1 MISRDRV
8 AGAFLV
14 LFGLFIMWED
24 RVLPMGT
31 LHNPGPGYMPF
42 ALAAL
47 LAGMG
52 CLVVLTGG
60 TAPAFA
66 SVSWVEWRHAVA
78 ILGSLLFTA
87 LALERIG
94 YRLTVALVLVF
105 LVGVVERKG
114 LLPTAVI
121 AAGLALGTFYVFG
134 TLLLVPLPR
143 GPWGF

>member
-14 LFGLFIMWED
+14 LFGLFIIWED

-42 ALAAL
+42 VLAAL

-52 CLVVLTGG
+52 GLVVLTGG
-60 TAPAFA
+60 SAPAFG
-66 SVSWVEWRHAVA
+66 SVAWGEWRHALA
-78 ILGSLLFTA
+78 ILGSLTFAA
-87 LALERIG
+87 LALERLG
-94 YRLTVALVLVF
+94 YRLSIALVMVF
-105 LVGVVERKG
+105 LVGVIERKS
-114 LLPTAVI
+114 LLGTAVM
-121 AAGLALGTFYVFG
+121 AVALALGTFYVFG

>member
-1 MISRDRV
+1 MVSRDRV

-42 ALAAL
+42 VLAAL

-52 CLVVLTGG
+52 ALVVLTGG
-60 TAPAFA
+60 AGPGLA
-66 SVSWVEWRHAVA
+66 SVSWVEWRHGVA
-78 ILGSLLFTA
+78 ILGSLTFAA
-87 LALERIG
+87 LALERLG
-94 YRLTVALVLVF
+94 YRLTIALVILF

-114 LLPTAVI
+114 LLPTALM
-121 AAGLALGTFYVFG
+121 AAALALGTFYVFG

>member
-1 MISRDRV
+1 
-8 AGAFLV
+8 
-14 LFGLFIMWED
+14 
-24 RVLPMGT
+24 MGT

-42 ALAAL
+42 VLAAL

-52 CLVVLTGG
+52 CLVMVTGG

-78 ILGSLLFTA
+78 ILGSLTFAA
-87 LALERIG
+87 LALERLG
-94 YRLTVALVLVF
+94 YRVTIALVIVF
-105 LVGVVERKG
+105 LVGVIERKR
-114 LLPTAVI
+114 LLPTAVM
-121 AAGLALGTFYVFG
+121 AVGLALGTFYVFG